1 MIDPG
6 RLLIYGL
13 SVSIMIGAFVF
24 VFKAPNY
31 VQLILLTGLISAGI
45 VGLVTYLLFVS
56 ISVALE
62 QRIQNYMIWV
72 AVISGL
78 ASAFVG
84 AYLMTTI
91 LEVTTK

>member
-24 VFKAPNY
+24 VFKAPDY

>member
-62 QRIQNYMIWV
+62 QRIQNYMIWT